1 MKDKMKIPQEVLM
14 NIDFINT
21 INGGM
26 SQPTVQIESGAD
38 GYLVMVKAP
47 GIAAEELQVE
57 IIKNKLMVYHLLP
70 IFAQDPES
78 NSEYRS
84 IRFISNLTIP
94 NDVDLESIAA
104 HYDDALHHLVIHLPY
119 NQLHQGFHRKVDI
132 ERWK

>member
-1 MKDKMKIPQEVLM
+1 MKNKMKIPQEVLM

-21 INGGM
+21 VNGGM
-26 SQPTVQIESGAD
+26 SQPTVEIESGQD
-38 GYLVMVKAP
+38 GYQVMVKAP
-47 GIAAEELQVE
+47 GIEAEDLQVE
-57 IIKNKLMVYHLLP
+57 IIKNKLMVFHLLP
-70 IFAQDPES
+70 IFAHDPEA

-104 HYDDALHHLVIHLPY
+104 HYDETLLHVVIHLPY